1 MKTALTCAL
10 FGILFFGSLCSS
22 NEETQEQEPTP
33 TPQDELYKRNYQNAS
48 GLCGSWYRNESS
60 LESIYNCTLKTLDE
74 KNHTIVNK
82 TWEGFR
88 LSRNF
93 TIPQLVGLMC
103 NFSVAMPDNFTLMF
117 KFDGSNELESP
128 EGSYGDSVTTEAPQV
143 PEKELFYAEGNCSVK
158 IYASTTTP
166 PPTTPSEPAVV
177 AIA

>member
-33 TPQDELYKRNYQNAS
+33 TPQDDLYKRYYENAS

-60 LESIYNCTLKTLDE
+60 LESIYNCTLRTLDE

-88 LSRNF
+88 LSQNL
-93 TIPQLVGLMC
+93 TIPRLVGLMC

-117 KFDGSNELESP
+117 KFEEGLEQDLQERSDDDSGS
-128 EGSYGDSVTTEAPQV
+128 TEVPQI
-143 PEKELFYAEGNCSVK
+143 PPTELFYAEGNCSEK
-158 IYASTTTP
+158 IYASTTP
-166 PPTTPSEPAVV
+166 APTTPSERAVE
-177 AIA
+177 AIE